1 MSAYFVYILANEKNG
16 TLYVGYT
23 IDLNRR
29 VYEHK
34 QKFIDSF
41 TKKYS
46 VSQLVYFEIYD
57 DLKTAMEREHR
68 LKKWRRKW
76 KIDLIEKTN
85 GDWRDLYYE
94 LLTLP

>member
-41 TKKYS
+41 TKK
-46 VSQLVYFEIYD
+46 
-57 DLKTAMEREHR
+57 TAMEREHR